1 MIERRNGV
9 RERILDTT
17 NALLHRYGYR
27 RMTMAELARESGVG
41 KGTLYLY
48 FSSKQEVALS
58 SIDRL
63 IDQLAVRLREIA
75 GQAGAVSARLEA
87 MLVDR
92 VMYRFDHLHQD
103 SQSLDEMFAA
113 VRPAFLGRRQRY
125 FNLEA
130 EIIARVL
137 SEGRAQGLLMV
148 DDPLETARTLLLA
161 TNSLLPYSLSPRE
174 LGSRDTLLGDTQRV
188 AGLLIRGLTRPASA
202 ARIKAVLGPTRGSSA
217 SG

>member
-17 NALLHRYGYR
+17 NTLLNRYGYR

-63 IDQLAVRLREIA
+63 IDHLADRLREIA
-75 GQAGAVSARLEA
+75 AEQGPVSARLES
-87 MLVDR
+87 MLVAR
-92 VMYRFDHLHQD
+92 VMFRFDHLHQD

-130 EIIARVL
+130 EILARVL
-137 SEGRAQGLLMV
+137 SEGRAQGMLMV

-174 LGSRDTLLGDTQRV
+174 LGKRETLLADVQSV
-188 AGLLIRGLTRPASA
+188 AGLLIRGLTRPAP
-202 ARIKAVLGPTRGSSA
+202 ARLRAVTGPTRGSSA
-217 SG
+217 SD

>member
-1 MIERRNGV
+1 MIDRRNGV
-9 RERILDTT
+9 RERILETT
-17 NALLHRYGYR
+17 NRLLARYGYK

-63 IDQLAVRLREIA
+63 VEQLADRLREIA
-75 GQAGAVSARLEA
+75 AESRPVTARLEA
-87 MLVDR
+87 MLLAR
-92 VMYRFDHLHQD
+92 VMFRFDRLHQD
-103 SQSLDEMFAA
+103 SQSLDELFAA

-130 EIIARVL
+130 EIFARVL
-137 SEGRAQGLLMV
+137 SEGRAHGLLVV

-161 TNSLLPYSLSPRE
+161 TNALLPYSLSPRE
-174 LGSRDTLLGDTQRV
+174 LGHRESIRADASRV
-188 AGLLIRGLTRPASA
+188 AGLMIRGLTRPAEPARGRA
-202 ARIKAVLGPTRGSSA
+202 AAAEGRGPLR
-217 SG
+217 